1 MVRIRLVT
9 ILLISL
15 SLAACSMAGN
25 MNYRTIQIKNSTIG
39 VQFVPRQITRV
50 MEDQLGYQRIV
61 VREFVPEYGDNEAT
75 TTASATGMLIESIV
89 DYRMVFLA
97 EDMPSLRVRV
107 RIVKSTGTINIG
119 VVENGS
125 RQLSA
130 EGDARVRQLVSTFGN
145 LYGPENLNYRG

>member
-1 MVRIRLVT
+1 MGRIRLVT

-25 MNYRTIQIKNSTIG
+25 MNYRTIQIKNSKIG

-50 MEDQLGYQRIV
+50 MEDQLGYQRMEV
-61 VREFVPEYGDNEAT
+61 TEYVPEYGDNESLTESA
-75 TTASATGMLIESIV
+75 ASGMLIESIV
-89 DYRMVFLA
+89 DYRMVFRA
-97 EDMPSLRVRV
+97 NDMPSLQVRV
-107 RIVKSTGTINIG
+107 RIVKDTGTINIG